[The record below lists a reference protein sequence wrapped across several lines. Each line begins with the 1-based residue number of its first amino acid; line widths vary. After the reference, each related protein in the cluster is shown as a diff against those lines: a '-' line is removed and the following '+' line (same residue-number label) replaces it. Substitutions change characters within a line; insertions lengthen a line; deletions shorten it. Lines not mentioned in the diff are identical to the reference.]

1 MNEIGAE
8 SLHRVQAREAGRSPA
23 QWYCLLSGGLL
34 LLLGIAGFFVNA
46 SFDGI
51 EGVAQG
57 DKILAWE
64 VNGWHNVVHLA
75 SGFLLLVAAAK
86 AAMAKGAALAFGAIY
101 LIVAVWGFLG
111 GEDILFVAVNT
122 FDDWFHLVLG
132 LLGVIAGLASRS
144 DRGATT

>member
-1 MNEIGAE
+1 MMNVGAE
-8 SLHRVQAREAGRSPA
+8 SLQQVQAREAGRSPA
-23 QWYCLLSGGLL
+23 QWYCLVFGALL
-34 LLLGIAGFFVNA
+34 LLLAIAGFFVNA

-75 SGFLLLVAAAK
+75 SGLLLLVTAAK
-86 AAMAKGAALAFGAIY
+86 AAMAKSAALAFGAVY
-101 LIVAVWGFLG
+101 LVVAVWGFVG

-132 LLGVIAGLASRS
+132 LLGVIAGLVSPTHRTA
-144 DRGATT
+144 AA